1 MADGYDELT
10 DKEKQTLRLMVRGHD
25 AKSAASELALS
36 VHTINERLRAAR
48 RKLEVT
54 SSREAARLVL
64 EREGLAPEKPVSRDL
79 GDAGGW
85 QSDDDGGATAGMPAR
100 RPILA
105 GVIIMLTLAAAALF
119 LVPSVIQNDTDS
131 GTTQSS
137 PSDAEVESAARA
149 WLEAGDAGDVQK
161 AFEMAG
167 ESFRKVNTVAGFA
180 DASRQARVPL
190 GAVISRELS
199 EIRYLN
205 APPHGFK
212 EVVFTT
218 RFANRERAVETVTL
232 QKEDGAWKVVGI
244 MID

>member
-64 EREGLAPEKPVSRDL
+64 EREGGDPEKPVSRDL
-79 GDAGGW
+79 GDVGSW
-85 QSDDDGGATAGMPAR
+85 QSDDDGGATAGTSAR

-105 GVIIMLTLAAAALF
+105 GVVIMLTLAAAALF

-161 AFEMAG
+161 AFDMAG
-167 ESFRKVNTVAGFA
+167 ESFRKVNTAAGFA
-180 DASRQARVPL
+180 DATRQARVPL
-190 GAVISRELS
+190 GAIISRELS

>member
-1 MADGYDELT
+1 
-10 DKEKQTLRLMVRGHD
+10 
-25 AKSAASELALS
+25 
-36 VHTINERLRAAR
+36 
-48 RKLEVT
+48 
-54 SSREAARLVL
+54 
-64 EREGLAPEKPVSRDL
+64 
-79 GDAGGW
+79 
-85 QSDDDGGATAGMPAR
+85 
-100 RPILA
+100 
-105 GVIIMLTLAAAALF
+105 MLTLAAAALF

>member
-79 GDAGGW
+79 GDVGSW

-100 RPILA
+100 RTILA
-105 GVIIMLTLAAAALF
+105 GVVIMLTLAAAALF
-119 LVPSVIQNDTDS
+119 LVPAVVQNDNA
-131 GTTQSS
+131 GGATQSL
-137 PSDAEVESAARA
+137 PNDAEVESAARA
-149 WLEAGDAGDVQK
+149 WLALLEAGPHATALRRLRLADNEITLSAR
-161 AFEMAG
+161 MARTLG
-167 ESFRKVNTVAGFA
+167 RALAAPSCALRSLDLEGI
-180 DASRQARVPL
+180 RVPTARL
-190 GAVISRELS
+190 GQ
-199 EIRYLN
+199 
-205 APPHGFK
+205 
-212 EVVFTT
+212 
-218 RFANRERAVETVTL
+218 TVSDTCVARGV
-232 QKEDGAWKVVGI
+232 QVD
-244 MID
+244 M

>member
-64 EREGLAPEKPVSRDL
+64 EREGGDPEKPVSMDL
-79 GDAGGW
+79 GDAGSR

-100 RPILA
+100 RPTLA
-105 GVIIMLTLAAAALF
+105 GVVIMLTLAAAALF

-131 GTTQSS
+131 GTTQSL

-161 AFEMAG
+161 AFDMAG
-167 ESFRKVNTVAGFA
+167 ESFRKVNTGAGFA
-180 DASRQARVPL
+180 DATRQARVPL

-232 QKEDGAWKVVGI
+232 QKEGGAWKVVGI